1 MNADIKPLLAR
12 AREASKAWCAI
23 TPQPL
28 YRFTLDSHGN
38 EWRHKGERLRFVSPF
53 LSPSPQKKEIKLM
66 REYNTT
72 QTNEKKARIEEA
84 RAKLSETVKIFAEV
98 ENEITRNETNI
109 NNLLNELFWMKKR
122 LEKYEDVLSLSKNLS
137 KNRLV

>member
-1 MNADIKPLLAR
+1 
-12 AREASKAWCAI
+12 
-23 TPQPL
+23 
-28 YRFTLDSHGN
+28 
-38 EWRHKGERLRFVSPF
+38 
-53 LSPSPQKKEIKLM
+53 M